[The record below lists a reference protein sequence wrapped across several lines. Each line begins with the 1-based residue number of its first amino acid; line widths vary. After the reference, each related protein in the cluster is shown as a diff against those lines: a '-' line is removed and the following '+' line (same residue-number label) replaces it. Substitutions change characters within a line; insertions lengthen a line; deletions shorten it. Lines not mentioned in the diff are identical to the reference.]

1 MHAFRA
7 IRPAASIAGSAAA
20 SQLGTASAGLPY
32 RPLPRGI
39 WDTSALDFRQAR
51 VGQHIEIPY
60 EITIDESW
68 RTVWHSTFYQHD
80 RLYTS
85 KPFARSMGFEALP
98 LPYSLLLFQTGT
110 SGQARLSVV
119 LSHLTFSFR
128 RSGSMS
134 HLDDFKEVLDLG
146 YRHAV
151 YERPAY
157 PGSTFRKAYLIK
169 GLRPTH
175 QDTRTVVTVQCDLF
189 NVESKQRVFSVD
201 KNIVYPEPVHHTQH
215 VREAAHPPAAPR
227 SHFLADIRASA
238 SVLHDAKGVS
248 VSNLETGQLILHG
261 HSRPIGTSSVFYR
274 LILSIAAA
282 RPTVVAYCDGCAV

>member
-7 IRPAASIAGSAAA
+7 IRPAASIAGSAAAPAA

-110 SGQARLSVV
+110 SGQARLSVE
-119 LSHLTFSFR
+119 LSHVMFSFR
-128 RSGSMS
+128 R
-134 HLDDFKEVLDLG
+134 
-146 YRHAV
+146 
-151 YERPAY
+151 
-157 PGSTFRKAYLIK
+157 
-169 GLRPTH
+169 
-175 QDTRTVVTVQCDLF
+175 Q
-189 NVESKQRVFSVD
+189 
-201 KNIVYPEPVHHTQH
+201 
-215 VREAAHPPAAPR
+215 
-227 SHFLADIRASA
+227 
-238 SVLHDAKGVS
+238 GVCR
-248 VSNLETGQLILHG
+248 I
-261 HSRPIGTSSVFYR
+261 
-274 LILSIAAA
+274 
-282 RPTVVAYCDGCAV
+282 